1 MAQMATNPVFACRK
15 CGTPVIV
22 SHLSSM
28 RDDAD
33 SSLLKELM
41 QGLKDI
47 ALCKYCR
54 LKYNWYAS
62 QGRSDEFLL
71 NPHIVIY
78 NVVDVS
84 GLDYY
89 RRKG

>member
-1 MAQMATNPVFACRK
+1 MSALATNPVYACRR
-15 CGTPVIV
+15 CGKPVIA
-22 SHLSSM
+22 HLSTTVK
-28 RDDAD
+28 DED
-33 SSLLKELM
+33 SSLIRELM
-41 QGLKDI
+41 KGLADI

-54 LKYNWYAS
+54 MAYNWYAS

-78 NVVDVS
+78 NVIDPS